1 MPLGRLLFGSQLP
14 TQQWR
19 SVFGGVHPTLARS
32 AQKRFFSGGAAKP
45 GWRVA
50 REHRF
55 GPTLPDHAYYG
66 EHATFNY
73 FVLFIRGMRPYLE
86 KVLGDCAL
94 TIKNAA
100 LAVYRPVTAFVV
112 KHNPELRLQ
121 FVAFA
126 SFMATHMAITKQ
138 FNDMYQ
144 RLVDVTSLLE
154 LQAAQLHAS
163 EGFWESESEQQE
175 ARLQRHAEHMKDLE
189 TTWEEALREATL
201 SRNFDILVRSLSHGL
216 SDGCGEHG
224 SDCTEGTEREGTH
237 GAHAKAGHGASD
249 AHGCFGKSGQNGI
262 PPSLM
267 WNFNAMPYGKDNPD
281 TKTFPIPDHEQP
293 YRAFSLGFT
302 ANNLSGNWGDYIDR
316 QDNKNALMRPA
327 RMMFTDVF
335 IPTTK

>member
-1 MPLGRLLFGSQLP
+1 
-14 TQQWR
+14 
-19 SVFGGVHPTLARS
+19 
-32 AQKRFFSGGAAKP
+32 
-45 GWRVA
+45 
-50 REHRF
+50 
-55 GPTLPDHAYYG
+55 
-66 EHATFNY
+66 
-73 FVLFIRGMRPYLE
+73 MRPYLE
-86 KVLGDCAL
+86 KVFGDCAS

-100 LAVYRPVTAFVV
+100 LAVYRPVNAFVV
-112 KHNPELRLQ
+112 KHNPDLRLQ

-126 SFMATHMAITKQ
+126 SFIATHMAITKE

-144 RLVDVTSLLE
+144 RLVDITSLLE

-163 EGFWESESEQQE
+163 EGFWDSESEQQE
-175 ARLQRHAEHMKDLE
+175 ARLQRHAEHRKDLE

-201 SRNFDILVRSLSHGL
+201 ARNFDVLVSYLNHGT

-224 SDCTEGTEREGTH
+224 
-237 GAHAKAGHGASD
+237 AGGH
-249 AHGCFGKSGQNGI
+249 SGQNGI
-262 PPSLM
+262 PPSLT